1 VKSYVFPL
9 SALSCVLR
17 LFAPVPK
24 SLYFVLFFFPLL
36 LWNVTAQAAG
46 DSGISD
52 APVAPSNTRLLVVAQ
67 DGSGTYR
74 TIQAAADA
82 SQPGDTIQVKNG
94 MYSEYVTIT
103 KSGTPTLP
111 ITFMAY
117 PGQRPVVRSGFRLSA
132 RWIIIDG
139 FEITQT
145 HTGIHIT
152 GIYGPTA
159 GNSTIRNNW
168 IHDNGF
174 MGIFTNSAPDLLIE
188 NNTLERNGLGPGNC
202 TDAQWGGLNY
212 SHCHGIYTGN
222 FTWCIADMSGITIRR
237 NTFRGNSGSA
247 WQNYTNPRCPTKS
260 RSFLVENNVL
270 IDNAVGFYIIHLN
283 DSVIRNNTIVQLS
296 YAKPQKDSIEML
308 VFNASQNNLIANN
321 LFYTTTNPGVADLWV
336 MHSWN
341 YYADRQTFRNN
352 AWFVSGEARWL
363 WTGALVKGTFLNTY
377 AKVTGDSGAV
387 LGQVVSPT
395 VDAVQFQNLYGGDYH
410 LKANSPARD
419 AGLASACAAKDKDGT
434 PRPQGTGCDIGAYE
448 FK

>member
-1 VKSYVFPL
+1 
-9 SALSCVLR
+9 
-17 LFAPVPK
+17 
-24 SLYFVLFFFPLL
+24 
-36 LWNVTAQAAG
+36 
-46 DSGISD
+46 
-52 APVAPSNTRLLVVAQ
+52 
-67 DGSGTYR
+67 
-74 TIQAAADA
+74 
-82 SQPGDTIQVKNG
+82 

-117 PGQRPVVRSGFRLSA
+117 PGQRPVVRSGFRLAA
-132 RWIIIDG
+132 RWVIIDG

-145 HTGIHIT
+145 GTGIHIT

-202 TDAQWGGLNY
+202 TDAMWGGLNY
-212 SHCHGIYTGN
+212 SHCHGIYSGN
-222 FTWCIADMSGITIRR
+222 FTWCIADMSRITIRR

-247 WQNYTNPRCPTKS
+247 WQNYTNGQCPT
-260 RSFLVENNVL
+260 RSSNFLVENNVL
-270 IDNAVGFYIIHLN
+270 IDNAIGFYVWHLN
-283 DSVIRNNTIVQLS
+283 DSKIRNNTFIQLS

-308 VFNASQNNLIANN
+308 AFAGAQNNLVANN
-321 LFYTTTNPGVADLWV
+321 LFYTTTDPATADLWV

-341 YYADRQTFRNN
+341 YYADQQTFRNN
-352 AWFVSGEARWL
+352 AWFVRGEARWL
-363 WTGALVKGTFLNTY
+363 WTGTLVKGTFLNTY
-377 AKVTGDSGAV
+377 ANVTGDSGAV

-395 VDAVQFQNLYGGDYH
+395 VDAAQFKNLLGGDYH
-410 LKANSPARD
+410 LTANSPARD
-419 AGLASACAAKDKDGT
+419 AGLASSCPKIDKDGT
-434 PRPQGTGCDIGAYE
+434 SRPQGAGCDIGAYE